1 MIMYN
6 VDYKSNNVIK
16 TVSVVAESITHAL
29 NLVDTMNANNIFYN
43 GIVDC
48 RFVQK
53 IDVLLIEQTD

>member
-43 GIVDC
+43 GIIDC